1 MYMYTDLK
9 SLIKKSN
16 ECKNSAEKSSTIK
29 VGEHIPS
36 VFSIS
41 DGMKIR
47 VTYK

>member
-1 MYMYTDLK
+1 MHTDLE

-16 ECKNSAEKSSTIK
+16 ECKNIAEKSSTIK